1 MSVSL
6 KELCQMV
13 NVPYDQA
20 RALIESESSDGESVE
35 REEATM
41 EDTVMEDTVMEDTV
55 VHAGRGPSLLAP
67 EQVQFDTVFN
77 RGREE
82 DSNAE
87 EGAPPRKRLRA
98 EKTWKKV
105 INKKRRMVGKSY
117 VGKQKQK
124 EIMREPRAIG
134 PRCSS
139 AACAKSAKHHC
150 SAIGTPERNNIF
162 NEFWQHMTWEEKRM
176 YVHGIGEWSALNWA
190 KEGPTQA
197 DTEGQT
203 HSNAR
208 RSVAGHE
215 FIHSFLQDLPKV
227 PSHYCRSTTSKQYL
241 EPVFQSMADLYAVYC
256 RAAAEK
262 NATPLSRQTGNLPDD
277 EWQHHLL
284 QKEEAR
290 AEKLSDKNKASNNT
304 MVLCMDLQALLLC
317 PKLKASALYY
327 KTKLAVH
334 NFTVYN
340 MLTHSATCYVWHE
353 GEGSLSA
360 SEFASCIVNYLS
372 AHTEPDTFILWSD
385 GCGYQNRNA
394 VLSNALLQFSMK
406 KNKVVIQKYLEKGHT
421 QMECD
426 SVHSVIER
434 RLRDQDVYL
443 PAEYV
448 NLMKKARV
456 KPHPYEVKYIDH
468 TFFQDFT
475 KLRLCK
481 SLRPGVRPGDPT
493 VHDIRA
499 IRYNNNGTMDFKI
512 NHSDDW
518 HPHPSHQLRN
528 STSDSHTVTP
538 LYSDRLKINELK
550 FKHLQDLKEVIPKDF
565 HSFYNNLLH

>member
-1 MSVSL
+1 MKIIQLHFYLLMWS
-6 KELCQMV
+6 
-13 NVPYDQA
+13 QA
-20 RALIESESSDGESVE
+20 TEGLLNITVTLGADLSGGLEG
-35 REEATM
+35 EEA
-41 EDTVMEDTVMEDTV
+41 
-55 VHAGRGPSLLAP
+55 SLLAP
-67 EQVQFDTVFN
+67 EQVQFDT
-77 RGREE
+77 
-82 DSNAE
+82 
-87 EGAPPRKRLRA
+87 
-98 EKTWKKV
+98 
-105 INKKRRMVGKSY
+105 
-117 VGKQKQK
+117 
-124 EIMREPRAIG
+124 
-134 PRCSS
+134 
-139 AACAKSAKHHC
+139 
-150 SAIGTPERNNIF
+150 
-162 NEFWQHMTWEEKRM
+162 
-176 YVHGIGEWSALNWA
+176 
-190 KEGPTQA
+190 
-197 DTEGQT
+197 
-203 HSNAR
+203 
-208 RSVAGHE
+208 
-215 FIHSFLQDLPKV
+215 
-227 PSHYCRSTTSKQYL
+227 
-241 EPVFQSMADLYAVYC
+241 
-256 RAAAEK
+256 
-262 NATPLSRQTGNLPDD
+262 
-277 EWQHHLL
+277 
-284 QKEEAR
+284 
-290 AEKLSDKNKASNNT
+290 
-304 MVLCMDLQALLLC
+304 
-317 PKLKASALYY
+317 
-327 KTKLAVH
+327 
-334 NFTVYN
+334 
-340 MLTHSATCYVWHE
+340 

-360 SEFASCIVNYLS
+360 SEFASCIVDYLS

-448 NLMKKARV
+448 NLMNKARV

-481 SLRPGVRPGDPT
+481 SLRPGVRAGDPT